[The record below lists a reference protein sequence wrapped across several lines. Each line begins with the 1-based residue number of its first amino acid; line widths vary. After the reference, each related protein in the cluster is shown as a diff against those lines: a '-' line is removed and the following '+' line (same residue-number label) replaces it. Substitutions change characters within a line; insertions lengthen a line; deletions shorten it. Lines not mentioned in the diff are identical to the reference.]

1 LGTRTL
7 TVTTGSEALNLNNA
21 FTVTPG
27 IPVITSVNP
36 NTGKQGENVSISVTA
51 QFTHFVPG
59 TTQLSPG
66 TGVAVNNVTVVSP
79 TSLTAQAAISPAA
92 GISARDVTVMT
103 GTEVVTLKNGFNV
116 TAGTPA
122 ITTAIPNTGQQGQN
136 VTLAVMGQFTHFL
149 QSTTQVSLGA
159 GITV

>member
-1 LGTRTL
+1 
-7 TVTTGSEALNLNNA
+7 
-21 FTVTPG
+21 
-27 IPVITSVNP
+27 
-36 NTGKQGENVSISVTA
+36 
-51 QFTHFVPG
+51 
-59 TTQLSPG
+59 
-66 TGVAVNNVTVVSP
+66 
-79 TSLTAQAAISPAA
+79 ISPAA

-159 GITV
+159 GITVNSVTVANATSLTAQLSITPTAAMGGRTLTATSGSEVATLNNAFTVTPGMPVLTTVDPNTGK